1 MASHHIVVQGEHLSQ
16 IAEKYGFK
24 DYRTIWDHGQ
34 NAALKAK
41 RKNPNVLH
49 PGDNVFVPDREPKE
63 ESRPTDQRHRFQVKV
78 PNLKL
83 RIVVEDQYE
92 RPIGNA
98 PCELTIDGQIFKHT
112 TDGKGKIE
120 QDIPAA
126 AGQGRLVLTTPETAL
141 DKLVVAIRIGH
152 LDPVEEVTG
161 QQARLTNLGYFPA
174 PADGKDSPLFR
185 LAVEEF
191 QCDHALAVDGVCGP
205 LTQAKL
211 KSVHGC

>member
-49 PGDNVFVPDREPKE
+49 PGDDVFVPDREPKE

-161 QQARLTNLGYFPA
+161 QQARLDEPRLLPRARRRQGQPA
-174 PADGKDSPLFR
+174 LPSRRRGVPVRPRARRGR
-185 LAVEEF
+185 
-191 QCDHALAVDGVCGP
+191 VCGP

>member
-16 IAEKYGFK
+16 IAAKYGFT

-49 PGDNVFVPDREPKE
+49 PGDDLFVPDREPKE
-63 ESRPTDQRHRFQVKV
+63 EPRPTDQRHRFQVKL
-78 PNLKL
+78 PELKL
-83 RIVVEDQYE
+83 RLVVEDQYE
-92 RPIGNA
+92 RPIANA

-120 QDIPAA
+120 QDIPPGAT
-126 AGQGRLVLTTPETAL
+126 GGRLVITTPETAL

-161 QQARLTNLGYFPA
+161 QQGRLTNLGYFPA
-174 PADGKDSPLFR
+174 PTDGKDSPLFR

-191 QCDHALAVDGVCGP
+191 QCDHALAVDGICGA